1 MSYDDLPLDS
11 TSPGAPGS
19 TPPERPAHPSSRAR
33 MAIVGALGIGV
44 GALLMLWWMGRSQP
58 EPATPP
64 PIAATDVVNGS
75 NRPKQ
80 QSMNL
85 PSLDG
90 SDGLLRDLVSVLS
103 QHPLLA
109 RLLATEGLV
118 RAAALSVVQ
127 IGEGRTPSTPLSV
140 LRPASRVTIL
150 GSDAGRVDPASYARW
165 DAAVA
170 ALTSINP
177 GELAQLYVNVKPL
190 FDDAYREHGHPTPDF
205 DEALVSAIA
214 MLAATPTLTA
224 DPVLVRRPDYYIHE
238 DAALRVLRP
247 VQKQF
252 LLMGPANQQ
261 AVMAWLR
268 RLSAAL
274 DLPQARA
281 VR

>member
-1 MSYDDLPLDS
+1 MSYNDLPLDS
-11 TSPGAPGS
+11 TSTAPPPGP
-19 TPPERPAHPSSRAR
+19 PPEPPSHPSSWVRI
-33 MAIVGALGIGV
+33 AIVGVLVVGV

-58 EPATPP
+58 APATPP

-90 SDGLLRDLVSVLS
+90 SDGLLRGLVSVLS

-118 RAAALSVVQ
+118 RAGTLSIVQ

-214 MLAATPTLTA
+214 MLAATPTLAA
-224 DPVLVRRPDYYIHE
+224 DPVLVKRPDYYIHE
-238 DAALRVLRP
+238 DAALRLLRP

-274 DLPQARA
+274 ELPQAPAAR
-281 VR
+281 